1 MPKSDSFTSPFHDS
15 RMLGGLTSR
24 WTMRERAVVV
34 VAQVVDVRQR
44 VRDLGGHV
52 QRDAFGHRDDVGR
65 RARHRAEGVQALDVF
80 HRHELAAVDQAVVED
95 RHDAAVMHPASDARL
110 LEEHAAAL
118 AVARVL
124 RQQALDR
131 HAAFEPAVP
140 GGDGFHHLRH
150 PTARDGSDE
159 TITLGR
165 VHAGRC

>member
-1 MPKSDSFTSPFHDS
+1 MSGVELDT
-15 RMLGGLTSR
+15 
-24 WTMRERAVVV
+24 A
-34 VAQVVDVRQR
+34 
-44 VRDLGGHV
+44 
-52 QRDAFGHRDDVGR
+52 R
-65 RARHRAEGVQALDVF
+65 RRVQALDVF
-80 HRHELAAVDQAVVED
+80 HRHELAAVDQAVIQD

-165 VHAGRC
+165 IHAGDVNANLCGNRF